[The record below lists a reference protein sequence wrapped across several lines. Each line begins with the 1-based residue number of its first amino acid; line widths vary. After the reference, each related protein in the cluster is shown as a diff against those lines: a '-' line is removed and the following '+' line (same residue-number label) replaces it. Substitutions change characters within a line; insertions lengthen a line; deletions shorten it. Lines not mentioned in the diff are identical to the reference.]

1 MKLRTFFTGALLLSL
16 SLFFTGQFLI
26 TDRFMSRGLT
36 KMENQELEEE
46 ILEIQK
52 ELMDRMVILDIL
64 LKEYASRADFVRL
77 IEGTNGISPDEIL
90 DPGKLAPLN
99 VLSLIVQ
106 DREGNI
112 LFTGGETAP
121 EAPRQ
126 IPPFPLPNGE
136 TGMVGGVIS
145 LGKEP
150 LLALKRPVT
159 GPSEEESPQGSLIF
173 LASLFGDGLL
183 SGEETGQSPVKVDIL
198 TPNEREKYAGKRE
211 IFLTRQ
217 GNIITG
223 SLPLFDISG
232 TPIALISVEKPGM
245 YSRYHDLVLRNG
257 HIALII
263 YLGIMGVVIYFSFSR
278 ILYSRLESFLGQIR
292 EISRTGSHRKRTKL
306 TGDDEIGELSTSV
319 NEMLDSLERSDR
331 VIRQNENYLSR
342 LTNSVPTGIYLI
354 DPETRTIAY
363 MNDYALNLL
372 GRDRKDVIGKRC
384 KDVVCSPEYCC
395 LESEFDSEHTFIK
408 RYVISKDGRRIPVL
422 KSYSRIEKDNREYV
436 LETITDVSDLEKLTG
451 ELMEARENL
460 ERKVRERTARLEAVI
475 NTAISGIVV
484 FDREGTITDFSSS
497 AEEIL
502 HHRASDI
509 IGKKIDIFIAP
520 PHRDRISEGLTN
532 FLGDDPLNFLG
543 KRHRIK
549 GVKGGGETFPM
560 EIAVN
565 KMVNGDEVFF
575 VSVLRD
581 ITTEQEY
588 RNTIKKEKEQL
599 EKILETSPIGVGI
612 YVGYEARYLNTA
624 MKRMGLSEGSML
636 NTPCITKERE
646 KELTELF
653 ARDGFFF
660 NQDVHFQGKEK
671 TLDLLLSS
679 YRLDYDGQE
688 AVVAWNV
695 DITDWKRLESELNQ
709 SRQKYK
715 DLLENL
721 GRNFLIYSHTGEG
734 KFLFI
739 SEGVS
744 SVFGTRSEDVIGRNW
759 QEVFQWTSDSVKRT
773 EKHFEAFAR
782 GETDFIQIEM
792 EYRHPDG
799 SIRTILN
806 SCHPERDDENRILS
820 IEGLVEDITE
830 RKLLEREIE
839 QSRLRYR
846 QLVEELG
853 NKFLIYSHDLEGI
866 FLFGSGGFKAIFDRE
881 PESVVGREWMSF
893 IEWLP
898 GSVERAAANVQSFVD
913 DRNHNFNQ
921 FEMSFLLPNGSERTI
936 MVSHHPVRD
945 ERGNVQRVDGLV
957 EDITDRKKAEEELAQ
972 AREAAE
978 KAARIKSEFL
988 ANMSH
993 EIRTPMN
1000 AIIGLTHLALQSGLT
1015 GRQYDYISK
1024 VRRSADNL
1032 LGIINDI
1039 LDFSKIEAGKIILEH
1054 VDFYLEDVLEHIS
1067 VMVKHQLDES
1077 ELELLFDIPENIQ
1090 TALVGD
1096 PLRLSQVL
1104 LNFSSNAVKFT
1115 EKGEIILAVRFEERR
1130 GNTGRYHFWVK
1141 DTGIGISEQQM
1152 AALFHE
1158 FSQADSSTTRKYGGT
1173 GLGLAI
1179 SKKIVELMGGEV
1191 WVESEVG
1198 VGSTFHMRVDLE
1210 LQEKDHGLVYNRD
1223 ELRNIRLLVVDDNPA
1238 ALQIMEEMLRSFGFS
1253 AELCR
1258 TPDEAV
1264 RKLLEPP
1271 EAGWDLVLM
1280 DWNLPGK
1287 SGIEIC
1293 REIGSMPGAPAL
1305 PGVILLTAYAEED
1318 ARKAG
1323 QDIPQIKT
1331 YLSKPVLPS
1340 VLLDSIMT
1348 SLGKM
1353 TVQKPRNIRHDGKL
1367 EEIKQKLAG
1376 SKILLVEDNK
1386 INQEVAVELLQSSG
1400 ITVALAENGLEALDE
1415 LDREEFDGVLM
1426 DCQLP
1431 LMDGY
1436 EATEKI
1442 REQSRFRDLP
1452 VIAMTANVLSGD
1464 RDKAM
1469 RHGMNDHIGKPIN
1482 PVDFFTTIAKW
1493 VTPVN
1498 PLPSAGR
1505 LPAASQPEVE
1515 IPELANL
1522 DRERG
1527 LKVVQNSK
1535 SAYLKI
1541 LSQFAGLYRDFGKVF
1556 SEALGSSE
1564 PEEALRLAHSLK
1576 GSAGNIGADALH
1588 GEASL
1593 LETVCREAPGSAAAE
1608 EQFHRVTELLEPLVE
1623 EILRKIPSH
1632 PPEGKE
1638 TTPQADDSLREELK
1652 DRIKKLLKESDTEV
1666 LSLVDELAESLGKDR
1681 FNIRFKKFVS
1691 SVENYE
1697 FETALEELEKLTI

>member
-16 SLFFTGQFLI
+16 SLFFTGQYLI

-36 KMENQELEEE
+36 EMENMDLEEE
-46 ILEIQK
+46 IIQIQK
-52 ELMDRMVILDIL
+52 GLTDRMVLLDIL
-64 LKEYASRADFVRL
+64 LKEYATRADIGRF
-77 IEGTNGISPDEIL
+77 IEGTSGISPDEIL
-90 DPGKLAPLN
+90 DPGNLAPSDI
-99 VLSLIVQ
+99 LSEVIL
-106 DREGNI
+106 DREGNT
-112 LFTGGETAP
+112 LFTGGETLP
-121 EAPRQ
+121 DIPRQ
-126 IPPFPLPNGE
+126 ISSFPLMNRE
-136 TGMVGGVIS
+136 TGMRGGMIS
-145 LGKEP
+145 LGDKP
-150 LLALKRPVT
+150 GLLLIRPVP
-159 GPSEEESPQGSLIF
+159 GSYGEEPPQGSLIF
-173 LASLFGDGLL
+173 LCSLFREGPL
-183 SGEETGQSPVKVDIL
+183 SGEESGHSQVKVDML
-198 TPNEREKYAGKRE
+198 TPSERENYAGKRD
-211 IFLTRQ
+211 IFFTRA
-217 GNIITG
+217 GSVITG
-223 SLPLFDISG
+223 SLPLVDIYG
-232 TPIALISVEKPGM
+232 TPIALISAEKPWL
-245 YSRYHDLVLRNG
+245 YSRYHDIVLRKS
-257 HIALII
+257 HIALVI
-263 YLGIMGVVIYFSFSR
+263 YLVIMGAAIYLSFSR
-278 ILYSRLESFLGQIR
+278 ILFSRLERFLGQIR
-292 EISRTGSHRKRTKL
+292 EISRTGSHRGRTRL
-306 TGDDEIGELSTSV
+306 TGDDEIGELSTTV
-319 NEMLDSLERSDR
+319 NEMLDSLERSEK
-331 VIRQNENYLSR
+331 VIRQSENYLSR
-342 LTNSVPTGIYLI
+342 LTNAVPTGIYLI
-354 DPETRTIAY
+354 DPETRTLAE

-372 GRDRKDVIGKRC
+372 GRNRKDVIGKRC

-395 LESEFDSEHTFIK
+395 LESEFDSEHTFMK

-422 KSYSRIEKDNREYV
+422 KSYSRIEKDNKEYI
-436 LETITDVSDLEKLTG
+436 LETITDISDLEKLTG

-460 ERKVRERTARLEAVI
+460 ERKVKERTARLEAVI
-475 NTAISGIVV
+475 NTAINGIVV

-497 AEEIL
+497 AEEVL
-502 HHRASDI
+502 LYRADDI

-520 PHRDRISEGLTN
+520 PHRDRISEGLAN
-532 FLGDDPLNFLG
+532 FLGADPLNFLG

-549 GVKGGGETFPM
+549 GIKEGGEIFPM

-565 KMVNGDEVFF
+565 KMVNGDDVFF

-581 ITTEQEY
+581 ITTEQEFQ
-588 RNTIKKEKEQL
+588 NSIKREKEQL
-599 EKILETSPIGVGI
+599 ERILETSPIGVGI
-612 YVGYEARYLNTA
+612 YVGYEAKYLNTA
-624 MKRMGLSEGSML
+624 MKRMGLSEGSIL
-636 NTPCITKERE
+636 KDPCISGERE
-646 KELTELF
+646 KELAELF

-660 NQDVHFQGKEK
+660 NQNVHFHGKEK
-671 TLDLLLSS
+671 PLDLLLSA
-679 YRLDYDGQE
+679 YRLEYDGEE
-688 AVVAWNV
+688 AVVGWNV
-695 DITDWKRLESELNQ
+695 DITDWKSLEGELNQ

-734 KFLFI
+734 EFLFI

-744 SVFGTRSEDVIGRNW
+744 SVFGMKSDDVIGRKW
-759 QEVFQWTSDSVKRT
+759 QEVFEWTSGSVERT

-792 EYRHPDG
+792 EYKHPDG

-806 SCHPERDDENRILS
+806 SCHPERDDRNRILS

-830 RKLLEREIE
+830 RNFMEREIE

-866 FLFGSGGFKAIFDRE
+866 FLFGSEGFKTIFARE
-881 PESVVGREWMSF
+881 PDSVVGREWMSF

-921 FEMSFLLPNGSERTI
+921 FEMSFLLPDGSEKTI

-945 ERGNVQRVDGLV
+945 KWGKVLRVDGLA

-978 KAARIKSEFL
+978 KASRIKSEFL

-1015 GRQYDYISK
+1015 ARQYDYISK

-1096 PLRLSQVL
+1096 PLRLSQIL

-1152 AALFHE
+1152 AVLFSE

-1198 VGSTFHMRVDLE
+1198 MGSTFHMRVDLE
-1210 LQEKDHGLVYNRD
+1210 LQEKENGLVYNRD

-1238 ALQIMEEMLRSFGFS
+1238 ALQIMEEMLRSFGFT
-1253 AELCR
+1253 AELCK
-1258 TPDEAV
+1258 TSDEAV

-1293 REIGSMPGAPAL
+1293 REINNMSGAPAL

-1323 QDIPQIKT
+1323 EDIPQIKK

-1348 SLGKM
+1348 SLGKKTM
-1353 TVQKPRNIRHDGKL
+1353 QKPRKIRHDGKL

-1376 SKILLVEDNK
+1376 ARILLVEDNK
-1386 INQEVAVELLQSSG
+1386 INQEVAVELLESSG
-1400 ITVALAENGLEALDE
+1400 ITVALAENGLEALE
-1415 LDREEFDGVLM
+1415 ALDREEFDGVLM

-1442 REQSRFRDLP
+1442 REQSRFSDLP

-1464 RDKAM
+1464 REKAM

-1493 VTPVN
+1493 VTPAN

-1505 LPAASQPEVE
+1505 LPSASLPEKE
-1515 IPELANL
+1515 IPELAHL
-1522 DRERG
+1522 DRDRG

-1541 LSQFAGLYRDFGKVF
+1541 LSQFAGLYRDFGKAF
-1556 SEALGSSE
+1556 SEALGSTQ
-1564 PEEALRLAHSLK
+1564 PEEAVRLAHSLK

-1593 LETVCREAPGSAAAE
+1593 LEAVCRESPGSPAAE
-1608 EQFHRVTELLEPLVE
+1608 EQFHRVAELLEPLVE
-1623 EILRKIPSH
+1623 EILQKIPSP

-1638 TTPQADDSLREELK
+1638 TTLKADVNLRGELME
-1652 DRIKKLLKESDTEV
+1652 RIRQLLKESDTEV
-1666 LSLVDELAESLGKDR
+1666 LSLVNELAESLGKDR
-1681 FNIRFKKFVS
+1681 FNLPFRKFAS

-1697 FETALEELEKLTI
+1697 FETALEELEKLDL